1 MIYTWRVRLIDMVP
15 FPRADQDIDK
25 ASMRTTQGPRDFSTD
40 NGQDAENVMLMPK
53 EHGVVDSTLQD
64 ITLEGNHRVANHPC
78 EHPCGDMG
86 RTSPWKQSE
95 ALPRDGHLLIANR
108 SSFMLGRAITTTQ
121 LVRAMY
127 DKLDVR
133 VNADLTSFTDVTC
146 GCSGTYSMPHRA
158 LDLRS

>member
-1 MIYTWRVRLIDMVP
+1 MVP
-15 FPRADQDIDK
+15 FPSHPRIKALVDN
-25 ASMRTTQGPRDFSTD
+25 ASMRTTQGPRDSLMD

-78 EHPCGDMG
+78 EHPCGDME

-95 ALPRDGHLLIANR
+95 ALPRDDHLVIANR

-121 LVRAMY
+121 LVKAMY
-127 DKLDVR
+127 DKLNVR
-133 VNADLTSFTDVTC
+133 VNASLTGFTDVTGGC
-146 GCSGTYSMPHRA
+146 GGTYSMPHQA